1 MLLVGQAFNSVS
13 CSRCMNVLTGVG
25 TEKVKAKKTL
35 KNQTSLFKQDLKE
48 LFGISF
54 WKYLVVAAKANK

>member
-1 MLLVGQAFNSVS
+1 
-13 CSRCMNVLTGVG
+13 MNVLTGVG

-35 KNQTSLFKQDLKE
+35 KKQTSLLKQDLKE